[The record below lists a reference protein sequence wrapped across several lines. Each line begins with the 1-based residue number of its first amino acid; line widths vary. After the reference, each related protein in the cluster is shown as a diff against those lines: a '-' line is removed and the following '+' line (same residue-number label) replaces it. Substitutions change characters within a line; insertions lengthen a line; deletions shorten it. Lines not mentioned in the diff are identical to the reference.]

1 MDSNSL
7 FYHLHWIMQQSK
19 MNIVAKIELKNK
31 RNNTITIILRSVCLS
46 VCIEYYWENTHSQKI
61 AAILC
66 ECMCVLPFL
75 FISLSFIRTLLR
87 LNECFP
93 VFFSFVIS
101 HLFMSLFTCVMWFD
115 HKCKYC
121 AIDFFF
127 TFCSYFIVVHLSLRA
142 NRISYYV
149 LFSTHFWNRGCQFE
163 LCYFVSTIV
172 VLVFFHILD
181 LKSFTIKYKIVTIE
195 FFRC

>member
-1 MDSNSL
+1 MFECVYRVL
-7 FYHLHWIMQQSK
+7 LGEHTQSK
-19 MNIVAKIELKNK
+19 NSCYFMWMY
-31 RNNTITIILRSVCLS
+31 VCASFSFHL
-46 VCIEYYWENTHSQKI
+46 
-61 AAILC
+61 
-66 ECMCVLPFL
+66 
-75 FISLSFIRTLLR
+75 SLSFIRTLLR

-127 TFCSYFIVVHLSLRA
+127 TFCSYLIVVHFPLRA